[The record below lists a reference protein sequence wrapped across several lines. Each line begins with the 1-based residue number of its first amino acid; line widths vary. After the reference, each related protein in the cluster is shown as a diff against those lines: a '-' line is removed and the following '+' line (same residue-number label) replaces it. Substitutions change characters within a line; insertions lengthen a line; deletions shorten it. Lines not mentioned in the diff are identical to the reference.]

1 MKITPNSEFRTP
13 NCAVSAWFVAC
24 CLSLVAAVGCG
35 KPMSQKPSA
44 PAETTAAAPED
55 PDADQHLSAFTLTSH
70 GADGAKRWELSG
82 QGASMNANIVTVL
95 KPDGVSFDQAR
106 TAYLKASAAQVNQT
120 NRHVRLEH
128 DVTIHTSD
136 GLWLTTPVLHWI
148 PDLDLMATDDPV
160 RIETDHMLI
169 RGRGAKGFAGLKQA
183 VLFEDIELV
192 LNPGDH
198 EPGLAAGPANGGAG
212 KHVTI
217 TCDGPLTFDYEQHIA
232 IFEQNVH
239 VKDPTGDLYSDKLI
253 AYLDQVTRAIRY
265 AEAIGRGRIVQ
276 HANIAHSDRA
286 IYEPAIG
293 KITLVGKPSL
303 LVYPSEGNE
312 PSTLSFSGLAES
324 R

>member
-1 MKITPNSEFRTP
+1 
-13 NCAVSAWFVAC
+13 
-24 CLSLVAAVGCG
+24 
-35 KPMSQKPSA
+35 MSQKPSA

-55 PDADQHLSAFTLTSH
+55 PDADQYLSAFTLTSH

-95 KPDGVSFDQAR
+95 KPDGASFDQAR

-136 GLWLTTPVLHWI
+136 GLWLTTPVMHWI
-148 PDLDLMATDDPV
+148 PDQDLMATDDPV

-198 EPGLAAGPANGGAG
+198 EPGPTAGPANGGAR

-217 TCDGPLTFDYEQHIA
+217 TCDGPLTFDYEQNIA
-232 IFEQNVH
+232 TFEQNVH

-253 AYLDQVTRAIRY
+253 AYLDQVTRTIRY
-265 AEAIGRGRIVQ
+265 AEAIGRVRIVQ

-303 LVYPSEGNE
+303 LVYPSEGSE

>member
-24 CLSLVAAVGCG
+24 CLCLVAAVGCG
-35 KPMSQKPSA
+35 KPMSQKPSS
-44 PAETTAAAPED
+44 PVETTAAAPED
-55 PDADQHLSAFTLTSH
+55 PDADQQLSAFTLTSH

-82 QGASMNANIVTVL
+82 QGASMSGNIVTVL
-95 KPDGVSFDQAR
+95 KPDGVGYDQTR
-106 TAYLKASAAQVNQT
+106 TSYLKASAAQVNQT

-136 GLWLTTPVLHWI
+136 GLWLTTPVMHWI
-148 PDLDLMATDDPV
+148 PDQDLMATDDPV

-198 EPGLAAGPANGGAG
+198 EPGLTVD

-217 TCDGPLTFDYEQHIA
+217 TCDGPLTFDYEHHIA
-232 IFEQNVH
+232 TFEQNVH
-239 VKDPTGDLYSDKLI
+239 VKDPNGDLYSDKLI
-253 AYLDQVTRAIRY
+253 AYLDQVTRTIRY
-265 AEAIGRGRIVQ
+265 AEAIGRVRIVQ
-276 HANIAHSDRA
+276 HANIANSDRA
-286 IYEPAIG
+286 IYEPNIG

-303 LVYPSEGNE
+303 LVYPEESGDT
-312 PSTLSFSGLAES
+312 PTLSFGGLAES
-324 R
+324 RN

>member
-148 PDLDLMATDDPV
+148 PDLDQMATDDPV

-198 EPGLAAGPANGGAG
+198 EPCLTVD

-217 TCDGPLTFDYEQHIA
+217 TCDGPLTFDYEHHIA
-232 IFEQNVH
+232 TFEQNVH
-239 VKDPTGDLYSDKLI
+239 VKDPNGDLYSDKLI
-253 AYLDQVTRAIRY
+253 AYLDEVTRTIRY
-265 AEAIGRGRIVQ
+265 AEAIGRVRIIK
-276 HANIAHSDRA
+276 HANIANSDRA
-286 IYEPAIG
+286 IYEPNIG

-303 LVYPSEGNE
+303 LVYPSESSE
-312 PSTLSFSGLAES
+312 SPTMSFGGLAGGTPKRE
-324 R
+324 